1 MVIKSKVQ
9 GFMEAQDLTVRKFA
23 EMTGL
28 SLQTIMRAR
37 DARIGTCTLNTLTVL
52 ASALGVRVKDLFEE
66 G

>member
-1 MVIKSKVQ
+1 MVIKSRVQ
-9 GFMEAQDLTVRKFA
+9 GLMEAQDLTVRKFA
-23 EMTGL
+23 EVTGI

-37 DARIGTCTLNTLTVL
+37 DARIGTCTLNTLAVL